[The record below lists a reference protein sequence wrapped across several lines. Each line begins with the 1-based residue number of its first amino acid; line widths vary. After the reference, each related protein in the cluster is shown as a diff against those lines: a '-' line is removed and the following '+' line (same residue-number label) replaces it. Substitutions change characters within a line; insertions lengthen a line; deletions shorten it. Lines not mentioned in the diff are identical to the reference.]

1 MRHDWRMMP
10 QIYCGVIYQSGNW
23 CNCAISRKLQRR
35 GVMKK
40 CVLSA
45 FIIAADLACCYA
57 AGWAIGKGFTKLY
70 FKLMKHIGE

>member
-1 MRHDWRMMP
+1 
-10 QIYCGVIYQSGNW
+10 
-23 CNCAISRKLQRR
+23 
-35 GVMKK
+35 MKK